1 MTAAHRCQPV
11 PADGHGSLLVLA
23 VSSSTRR
30 RSRSRV
36 RAAGSAVVAVL
47 LACLAV
53 VAVSSSRAEALTGDV
68 AMHDP
73 SVIKVGN
80 CYYGYST
87 GDEGGRGAG
96 TISIRRTCDA
106 GGVTGW
112 SYVGTI
118 FNSMPGWITSSLG
131 RTPPNLWA
139 PDINYINGEYRLYYA
154 GSYWGQQH
162 TAVIGLATA
171 TNPAGPWTD
180 RGQVTNINYPIDPNV
195 FTAANGTMYIMW
207 GSWPGTYMR
216 VLDPATGKLST
227 SETRMWRIGQN
238 IENQAIIQ
246 SGGYYYL
253 FGSRGSCCVG
263 VNSTYYTVVG
273 RATTP
278 TGPYLDRNG
287 VDIARGGGTTVLTG
301 SYPQVAAGGGD
312 PFFDGSQPMFAY
324 HYYDANANG
333 RGTLNIRPIT
343 FSDGWPAMG
352 APVGTPAA
360 GVSRLQSYNF
370 PDRYVR
376 HANFDAR
383 IDPNVSP
390 TQDGEFRLVPG
401 LADTSGYVSLESVN
415 YPGYYLRHQGF
426 DFTLA
431 ANDGTATFAA
441 DATFQRVP
449 GLADSSAASFQSYNY
464 PDRYIRHNDYLLRL
478 DPITNAL
485 GRNDATF
492 RVL

>member
-1 MTAAHRCQPV
+1 
-11 PADGHGSLLVLA
+11 
-23 VSSSTRR
+23 
-30 RSRSRV
+30 
-36 RAAGSAVVAVL
+36 
-47 LACLAV
+47 
-53 VAVSSSRAEALTGDV
+53 
-68 AMHDP
+68 MHDP

-227 SETRMWRIGQN
+227 SQTTMWRIGQG
-238 IENQAIIQ
+238 IENQAIMQ

-273 RATTP
+273 RATSP

-287 VDIARGGGTTVLTG
+287 VDMAKGGGSTVLTG

-312 PFFDGSQPMFAY
+312 PFFEGPQPMFAY

-333 RGTLNIRPIT
+333 RGTLNIRPIA

-352 APVGTPAA
+352 APVGTPPSRFERITSRNSGQVLDVGASSTADRAPVVQWPYNGGNNQQWSFQDAGGGYFRIVNRNSSKCLDVGEASTADGAA
-360 GVSRLQSYNF
+360 VIQWTCGAGANQQWQWVANGSYF
-370 PDRYVR
+370 QLRAR
-376 HANFDAR
+376 H
-383 IDPNVSP
+383 S
-390 TQDGEFRLVPG
+390 GKC
-401 LADTSGYVSLESVN
+401 ADVAGAST
-415 YPGYYLRHQGF
+415 
-426 DFTLA
+426 
-431 ANDGTATFAA
+431 A
-441 DATFQRVP
+441 DA
-449 GLADSSAASFQSYNY
+449 AAVIQWTCGNG
-464 PDRYIRHNDYLLRL
+464 
-478 DPITNAL
+478 TNQQWSRA
-485 GRNDATF
+485 AA
-492 RVL
+492 